1 MSPCA
6 VSEQICLRACR
17 KIQIRERE
25 NARFDEARASVAD
38 GNGARFD
45 GSRGV
50 VDGVVVVRD
59 VVVPEH
65 ARGLQRAGTT
75 ITEKPL
81 KGKSLLCYKVRCAH
95 YIALHAQFQRNSSKH
110 LRAYPCN
117 SMYPSH

>member
-1 MSPCA
+1 MPKNPNP
-6 VSEQICLRACR
+6 RAR
-17 KIQIRERE
+17 KRERE

-75 ITEKPL
+75 ITEKPVMSNEFHTMTRMTYFGTTDADGIRVGCFTRQAS
-81 KGKSLLCYKVRCAH
+81 KEIAH
-95 YIALHAQFQRNSSKH
+95 RKTRVAREFV
-110 LRAYPCN
+110 
-117 SMYPSH
+117 